1 MVLVTSRAS
10 QISNESKKILFV
22 IYCMYGGGAEK
33 QMQYI
38 LRHIDRKKF
47 EPNLAVFHL
56 TGMER
61 EVVPEDVPIFDLSTK
76 LRPASIFLTFKLI
89 GLIKK
94 IKPDKILS
102 FLWGINLISILA
114 GILTKTDFLISERT
128 LSEIDIK
135 GYFLSKLR
143 KKVVSLFYHKA
154 EKIIAVSHNV
164 KKNLC
169 KYFDISKR
177 KIEVIS
183 NGIDLKKIEKLKSEY
198 EINLQNY
205 LLACG
210 GLHKWKNYD
219 FLIEVMAELK
229 SLSLVILGDGP
240 LKKHLKQKAESLG
253 VNLILPGYINNPYP
267 YFKKAKVFAL
277 TSLYEGFPNVVLEA
291 MACRVPIVSVDC
303 PGGVNEIIETG
314 KTGLLVPLGDKK
326 VLTSAVIKLL
336 ENKNLCKILTENSYR
351 KIKEEF
357 TLDRMIKSYE
367 DVMK

>member
-1 MVLVTSRAS
+1 MK
-10 QISNESKKILFV
+10 SKKILFV
-22 IYCMYGGGAEK
+22 TYSIYGGGAEK

-38 LRHIDRKKF
+38 LRYIDREKF

-56 TGMER
+56 TGREN
-61 EVVPEDVPIFDLSTK
+61 EVVPEDVPIFDLGTK
-76 LRPASIFLTFKLI
+76 LRPEPIFLTYKLI
-89 GLIKK
+89 SLIKK
-94 IKPDKILS
+94 IKPDRILS
-102 FLWGINLISILA
+102 FLWGTNLISILA

-128 LSEIDIK
+128 FSGIDIK
-135 GYFLSKLR
+135 GYSLSKLR
-143 KKVVSLFYHKA
+143 KRMISLLYPKA
-154 EKIIAVSHNV
+154 EKITTVSYDV
-164 KKNLC
+164 KENLC
-169 KYFDISKR
+169 KYFDIPER
-177 KIEVIS
+177 KIRVIS
-183 NGIDLKKIEKLKSEY
+183 NGVDLKKIEKLKNEY
-198 EINLQNY
+198 EINLQSY

-291 MACRVPIVSVDC
+291 MACGVPVVSVDC

-314 KTGLLVPLGDKK
+314 KTGLLVTPGDKK

-336 ENKNLCKILTENSYR
+336 ENKNLCKILTENGYR
-351 KIKEEF
+351 KVKEEF

-367 DVMK
+367 DVLK

>member
-1 MVLVTSRAS
+1 M
-10 QISNESKKILFV
+10 KILFV
-22 IYCMYGGGAEK
+22 IYSIYGGGAEK

-38 LRHIDRKKF
+38 LEYIDRKMF
-47 EPNLAVFHL
+47 EPHLCVFDL
-56 TGMER
+56 TGKEN
-61 EVVPEDVPIFDLSTK
+61 EVVPEEIPVYDLSTN
-76 LRPASIFLTFKLI
+76 LRPASFFLIFKLMK
-89 GLIKK
+89 LIKK
-94 IKPDKILS
+94 IKPHKILS
-102 FLWGINLISILA
+102 FMWGANLISILA
-114 GILTKTDFLISERT
+114 GILTKTEFLISERT
-128 LSEIDIK
+128 FSEVDIK

-143 KKVVSLFYHKA
+143 KKIVSLLYRKA
-154 EKIIAVSHNV
+154 EKMIAVSYNV

-169 KYFDISKR
+169 KYFDIPKR
-177 KIEVIS
+177 KIRVIS
-183 NGIDLKKIEKLKSEY
+183 NGVDLKKIEKLKSEY

-291 MACRVPIVSVDC
+291 MACGVPVVSVDC
-303 PGGVNEIIETG
+303 PGGVNEIIENG
-314 KTGLLVPLGDKK
+314 KTGLLVPSGDKK
-326 VLTSAVIKLL
+326 ALTSAVIKLL
-336 ENKNLCKILTENSYR
+336 ENKNLCKILTENGYR
-351 KIKEEF
+351 KVKEEF

-367 DVMK
+367 DVLK